1 MHECRI
7 VRLSTVARVPIL
19 VYTDTMSTYQSDKEC
34 PNCKSVERYLKNDR
48 CAPCCRISYK
58 KSRNKHI
65 QKRRE
70 ADRERF
76 RNNYVYSPR
85 ELLDTGPWCVTH
97 TSARRRA
104 KEKGA
109 LDVNMSKEENELI
122 RKLYQRC
129 VELNELWGTDFVVD
143 HLQPL
148 AAGGKHEWTNL
159 MLLDGALNY
168 RKMDSW
174 PWSYEIMV
182 RNGAVI
188 ERHIRT

>member
-1 MHECRI
+1 
-7 VRLSTVARVPIL
+7 
-19 VYTDTMSTYQSDKEC
+19 
-34 PNCKSVERYLKNDR
+34 
-48 CAPCCRISYK
+48 
-58 KSRNKHI
+58 
-65 QKRRE
+65 
-70 ADRERF
+70 
-76 RNNYVYSPR
+76 
-85 ELLDTGPWCVTH
+85 
-97 TSARRRA
+97 
-104 KEKGA
+104 
-109 LDVNMSKEENELI
+109 MSKEENELI